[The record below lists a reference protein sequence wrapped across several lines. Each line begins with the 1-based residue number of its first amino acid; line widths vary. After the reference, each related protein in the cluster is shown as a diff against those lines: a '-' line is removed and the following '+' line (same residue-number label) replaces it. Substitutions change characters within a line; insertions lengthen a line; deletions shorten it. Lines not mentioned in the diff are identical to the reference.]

1 MGEKKNV
8 WYYNNRSGPAGVSAA
23 VYAKRGGANVLVIS
37 KDTGTLGKA
46 RKIENYYGFKNI
58 SGKDL
63 YENGLKQLENLNI
76 EFVKDEVVQLN
87 YTSQFEVT
95 TVNNIFQAK
104 YVVLATGVSRNVPN
118 IKGIKEFEGKG
129 VSYCAICDAFFYRN
143 KDVAVLG
150 SGNYAIHEAEIL
162 KPVVKSV
169 TLLTNSEKLVENRDI
184 DLNVNEKKV
193 REVRGF
199 EKVDEIVF
207 EDDTAQNINGI
218 FVAIGTAST
227 NDLARKIGARVENNK
242 IIVNDNLE
250 TTVPNLYACGDCTGG
265 ILQISKATYEGTKVG
280 LEIVNKLKITKINL
294 K

>member
-1 MGEKKNV
+1 MYDVIVIG
-8 WYYNNRSGPAGVSAA
+8 SGPAGITAA
-23 VYAKRGGANVLVIS
+23 IYAKRRNLSILVIS
-37 KDTGTLGKA
+37 KGNGTLQKA
-46 RKIENYYGFKNI
+46 EKIDNYYGFENGI
-58 SGKDL
+58 SGKEL
-63 YENGLKQLENLNI
+63 YVNGIKQAKNLGIDFIEDEVINI
-76 EFVKDEVVQLN
+76 EYIN
-87 YTSQFEVT
+87 QFTIE
-95 TVNNIFQAK
+95 TVNSKYEAK
-104 YVVLATGVSRNVPN
+104 AVILATGVSRNVPN

-169 TLLTNSEKLVENRDI
+169 ILLTNSEKLVENRDI

-280 LEIVNKLKITKINL
+280 LEIVNKLKNKNN
-294 K
+294 

>member
-1 MGEKKNV
+1 MYDIIIIG
-8 WYYNNRSGPAGVSAA
+8 SGPAGVSAA

-46 RKIENYYGFKNI
+46 KKIENYYGFKNI

-129 VSYCAICDAFFYRN
+129 VSHCAICDAFFYRN

-280 LEIVNKLKITKINL
+280 LEIVNKLKNKNN
-294 K
+294 

>member
-1 MGEKKNV
+1 MYDIIIIG
-8 WYYNNRSGPAGVSAA
+8 SGPAGVSAA
-23 VYAKRGGANVLVIS
+23 VYTKRGGANVLVIS

-46 RKIENYYGFKNI
+46 KKIENYYGFKNI

-104 YVVLATGVSRNVPN
+104 YLVLATGVSRNVPN

-199 EKVDEIVF
+199 EKVHEIVF

-242 IIVNDNLE
+242 IVVNDNLE

-280 LEIVNKLKITKINL
+280 LEIVNKLKNKNN
-294 K
+294 

>member
-1 MGEKKNV
+1 MYDIIIIG
-8 WYYNNRSGPAGVSAA
+8 SGPAGVSAA

-46 RKIENYYGFKNI
+46 KKIENYYGFKNI

-193 REVRGF
+193 REVSGF

-280 LEIVNKLKITKINL
+280 LEIVNKLKNKNN
-294 K
+294 

>member
-1 MGEKKNV
+1 MYDIIIIG
-8 WYYNNRSGPAGVSAA
+8 SGPAGVSAA

-46 RKIENYYGFKNI
+46 KKIENYYGFKNI

-207 EDDTAQNINGI
+207 EYDTAQNINGI

-280 LEIVNKLKITKINL
+280 LEIVNKLKNKNN
-294 K
+294 

>member
-1 MGEKKNV
+1 MYDIIIIG
-8 WYYNNRSGPAGVSAA
+8 SGPAGVSAA

-280 LEIVNKLKITKINL
+280 LEIVNKLENN
-294 K
+294 

>member
-1 MGEKKNV
+1 MYDIIIIG
-8 WYYNNRSGPAGVSAA
+8 SGPAGVSAA

-46 RKIENYYGFKNI
+46 KKIENYYGFKNI

-143 KDVAVLG
+143 KYVAVLG

-169 TLLTNSEKLVENRDI
+169 ILLTNSEKLVENRDI

-280 LEIVNKLKITKINL
+280 LEIVNKLKNKNN
-294 K
+294 

>member
-1 MGEKKNV
+1 MYDVIIIGG
-8 WYYNNRSGPAGVSAA
+8 GPAGITAGI
-23 VYAKRGGANVLVIS
+23 YIKRAGFKVLIIS
-37 KDTGTLGKA
+37 KGEGALIRTE
-46 RKIENYYGFKNI
+46 KIENYYGFKNI

-250 TTVPNLYACGDCTGG
+250 TTVLNLYACGDCTGG

-280 LEIVNKLKITKINL
+280 LEIVNKLKNKNN
-294 K
+294 

>member
-1 MGEKKNV
+1 MYDIIIIG
-8 WYYNNRSGPAGVSAA
+8 SGPAGVSAA

-46 RKIENYYGFKNI
+46 KKIENYYGFKNI

-169 TLLTNSEKLVENRDI
+169 ILLTNSEKLVENRDI

-227 NDLARKIGARVENNK
+227 NDLARKIVARVENNK

-280 LEIVNKLKITKINL
+280 LEIVNKLKNKNN
-294 K
+294 

>member
-1 MGEKKNV
+1 MYDIIIIG
-8 WYYNNRSGPAGVSAA
+8 SGPAGVSAA

-46 RKIENYYGFKNI
+46 KKIENYYGFKNI

-207 EDDTAQNINGI
+207 EDNTAQNINGI

-227 NDLARKIGARVENNK
+227 NDLARKIGARVKNNK

-280 LEIVNKLKITKINL
+280 LEIVNKLKNKNN
-294 K
+294 

>member
-1 MGEKKNV
+1 MYDIIIIG
-8 WYYNNRSGPAGVSAA
+8 SGPAGVSAA

-46 RKIENYYGFKNI
+46 KKIENYYGFKNI

-280 LEIVNKLKITKINL
+280 LEIVNKLKNKNN
-294 K
+294 

>member
-1 MGEKKNV
+1 MYDIIIIG
-8 WYYNNRSGPAGVSAA
+8 SGPAGVSAA

-46 RKIENYYGFKNI
+46 KKIENYYGFKNI

-63 YENGLKQLENLNI
+63 YENGLKQLENLNT

-169 TLLTNSEKLVENRDI
+169 ILLTNSEKLVENRDI

-280 LEIVNKLKITKINL
+280 LEIVNKLKNN
-294 K
+294 

>member
-1 MGEKKNV
+1 MYDIIIIG
-8 WYYNNRSGPAGVSAA
+8 SGPAGVSAA

-46 RKIENYYGFKNI
+46 KKIENYYGFKNI

-76 EFVKDEVVQLN
+76 EFVKDEVVHLN

-280 LEIVNKLKITKINL
+280 LEIVNKLKNKNN
-294 K
+294 

>member
-1 MGEKKNV
+1 MYDVIIIG
-8 WYYNNRSGPAGVSAA
+8 SGPAGVSAA

-46 RKIENYYGFKNI
+46 KKIENYYGFKNI

-184 DLNVNEKKV
+184 DLNVNERKV

-280 LEIVNKLKITKINL
+280 LEIVNKLKNKNN
-294 K
+294 